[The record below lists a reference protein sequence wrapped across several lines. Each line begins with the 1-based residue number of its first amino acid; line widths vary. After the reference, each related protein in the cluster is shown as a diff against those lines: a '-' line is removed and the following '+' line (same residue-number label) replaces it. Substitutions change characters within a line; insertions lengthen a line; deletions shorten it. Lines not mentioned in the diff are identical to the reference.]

1 MIKYFLVIIT
11 LVLGSG
17 CSPESS
23 LLKVS
28 LILNDDITGEWVWLQ
43 EVQEIGLV
51 AIDSAELS
59 SGTAVFFIEPGPSE
73 FYRLDVFGRKN
84 INLIVGPQ
92 DKKEVFIRTSIKS
105 AAPVEAEGSIQTS
118 LMIAMDSTVR
128 KKQSDMQLLNQEA
141 IQARSQG
148 DINTFNAIVNQFN
161 YLNKRHDDHLMD
173 QIRDASPQLAGI
185 YGLNYIDIEN
195 NFSFVD
201 SLATVYKKALP
212 DHIFT
217 SDLLSKVN
225 TLRSLAIGG
234 PAPEISLPDT
244 SGSMFN
250 LSSLQ
255 GNYVLIDFW
264 AAWCRPCRQ
273 ENPNVVRLYNRYR
286 NENFEILGVSLDRTN
301 RAWRKAIADDG
312 LEWIHVSDLSYFN
325 TKAAKDYQVSSI
337 PQTFLID
344 PEGNIV
350 AKGLRGPTLEAKL
363 KELFD

>member
-1 MIKYFLVIIT
+1 MIKYFLVVIT

-23 LLKVS
+23 LLKVN
-28 LILNDDITGEWVWLQ
+28 LILEEDITGEWVWLQ
-43 EVQEIGLV
+43 QVQELGLV

-92 DKKEVFIRTSIKS
+92 DKKEVFIRTSIK
-105 AAPVEAEGSIQTS
+105 PTTRIEAEGSIQTS
-118 LMIAMDSTVR
+118 LMISMDSTVR

-141 IQARSQG
+141 MQARSTG
-148 DINTFNAIVNQFN
+148 DMNTFNAVVNQFN
-161 YLNKRHDDHLMD
+161 YLNKRHDDHLRD
-173 QIRDASPQLAGI
+173 QIRNASPQLAGI
-185 YGLNYIDIEN
+185 YGLNYIDIETD
-195 NFSFVD
+195 FTFVD
-201 SLATVYKKALP
+201 SLATVYNEALP

-217 SDLLSKVN
+217 LDLLAKVN

-273 ENPNVVRLYNRYR
+273 ENPNVVRLYNKYR
-286 NENFEILGVSLDRTN
+286 NENFEILGVSLDRTD

>member
-1 MIKYFLVIIT
+1 MIKYFLIIIT
-11 LVLGSG
+11 LVLASG

-23 LLKVS
+23 LLKVN
-28 LILNDDITGEWVWLQ
+28 LILEEDITGEWVWLQ
-43 EVQEIGLV
+43 QVQELGLV

-92 DKKEVFIRTSIKS
+92 DKKEVFIRTSIKPT
-105 AAPVEAEGSIQTS
+105 ARIETEGSIQTS
-118 LMIAMDSTVR
+118 LMIAIDSTVR
-128 KKQSDMQLLNQEA
+128 KKQSDMQMLNQEA
-141 IQARSQG
+141 MQARSQG
-148 DINTFNAIVNQFN
+148 DINTFNAVVNQFN
-161 YLNKRHDDHLMD
+161 YLNKRHDDHLKD

-185 YGLNYIDIEN
+185 YGLNYIDIET

-264 AAWCRPCRQ
+264 AAWCRPCRR
-273 ENPNVVRLYNRYR
+273 ENPNVVRVYNKYR
-286 NENFEILGVSLDRTN
+286 NENFEILGVSLDRTD